1 MTDMSKHTPGPWKY
15 NKLSYFSL
23 VLAGAIQVCKLF
35 CGGKERDEVEANACL
50 IAAAPDMLKALK
62 AVNTEYTLHGSL
74 TDSHRLVKRAI
85 EKAEG
90 E

>member
-50 IAAAPDMLKALK
+50 IAAAPDMLEALEAIVENPHSLYSRPSLDLGIAAIAKAK
-62 AVNTEYTLHGSL
+62 GN
-74 TDSHRLVKRAI
+74 
-85 EKAEG
+85 
-90 E
+90 